1 MISIEAK
8 ARYLVL
14 HDVGT
19 PGPKRILLEKS
30 LELCVENWTS
40 GSRVS
45 PCWPIKGTISSDVG
59 FSGSQTLLFVGPIQP
74 AELFT
79 AIEGILDAPK
89 TSAWVTAGC
98 FNVVLCVDHEA
109 KEKVTKIKRW
119 ANNNTVAYEAW
130 VLDDGI
136 IKSVVSRPL
145 SGEIDHASIKKLS
158 KNAKSVKNDFLKPA
172 LQENVIA
179 SATGL
184 TRSFSVH
191 RPSSRALDK
200 VIDAMNGVFDA
211 HGKGIISTLDFQAR
225 MLSMN
230 AAMSRFSSQAFSG
243 VPPIQATECHF
254 WVHSLLG
261 TGSANIALN
270 NLTHSIQQ
278 VLGEAKIP
286 ERLEKLS
293 EIVTDVP
300 DNKELVMGNKVLRFD
315 LFKSTEGSKISG
327 KPVVPLVNYFSGRDG
342 FSSQVQTLS
351 APLSTIAECNSYRSN
366 ILTATHELSHIFVQS
381 ALGVLYPNLD
391 SQRDIDEAKK
401 ATKVGFKASN
411 HLEAAKKLVIEA
423 VVMMEQAKRAKS
435 NQTLNSVQVSDM
447 LPAILSRWRHEMQ
460 EIMVHSFDFL
470 YFHKGNADFYVTSIW
485 HSWCAIPGIADR
497 VPEYLLRTICAV
509 SADILDALPQQIFDS
524 AVRSTKELLET
535 VDSQIDPQNDYVSI
549 ALERI
554 EDMEKNDDLKNK
566 IRQEFEA
573 RKYLVRLVKIYLH
586 SEKLENDL
594 FDDHSVRSAARQ
606 GNKTALRYDTNHI
619 GNPLTFLRKQ
629 LKANPSEAESLWVLH
644 CLAFDLFQREGD
656 KP

>member
-1 MISIEAK
+1 MTNIEAK
-8 ARYLVL
+8 AQYLVL
-14 HDVGT
+14 HDVG
-19 PGPKRILLEKS
+19 PSGSKRILLEQS
-30 LELCVENWTS
+30 LELCVENWTP
-40 GSRVS
+40 GSRLS
-45 PCWPIKGTISSDVG
+45 PCWPIKGTVVSKKNLL
-59 FSGSQTLLFVGPIQP
+59 GSQSLLFVGPIQP

-79 AIEGILDAPK
+79 AIEGILGVPNI
-89 TSAWVTAGC
+89 SVWVTAGC
-98 FNVVLCVDHEA
+98 FNVVICVDHEV
-109 KEKVTKIKRW
+109 KEMATKIKRW
-119 ANNNTVAYEAW
+119 ANKNTVAYEAW
-130 VLDDGI
+130 GLNDGV
-136 IKSVVSRPL
+136 IKNVTSRPL
-145 SGEIDHASIKKLS
+145 SGEIDHTNLTKLS
-158 KNAKSVKNDFLKPA
+158 LNAKAVKNDFLQPA

-191 RPSSRALDK
+191 RPTNQALNK

-211 HGKGIISTLDFQAR
+211 YAHDKISTLDFQAR

-254 WVHSLLG
+254 WIHSLLG

-293 EIVTDVP
+293 EVVTEIP
-300 DNKELVMGNKVLRFD
+300 DNTELVMGDKILRFD
-315 LFKSTEGSKISG
+315 LFKSTEGLDING
-327 KPVVPLVNYFSGRDG
+327 KPVIPLVNYFSGRDG

-366 ILTATHELSHIFVQS
+366 ILTTTHELSHIFVQS
-381 ALGVLYPNLD
+381 ALGILSPNLD
-391 SQRDIDEAKK
+391 LPNEMEEARRITKTSFK
-401 ATKVGFKASN
+401 ATN
-411 HLEAAKKLVIEA
+411 HLEAAKKLLIEA
-423 VVMMEQAKRAKS
+423 VILMEQAKQAKS
-435 NQTLNSVQVSDM
+435 NQTLSSAQVSDM

-470 YFHKGNADFYVTSIW
+470 YFHKGKADFYVTSIW

-497 VPEYLLRTICAV
+497 IPEYLLRTICAV
-509 SADILDALPQQIFDS
+509 SADVLDALPQQIFDS
-524 AVRSTKELLET
+524 AVRSTKALLET

-549 ALERI
+549 ALKRI
-554 EDMEKNDDLKNK
+554 KDIEKDADLKAK
-566 IRQEFEA
+566 TQYEFEA
-573 RKYLVRLVKIYLH
+573 RKYLVRLVKTYLH

-594 FDDHSVRSAARQ
+594 FDDHSVRSTARK
-606 GNKTALRYDTNHI
+606 GNKAKLRYDTNHI
-619 GNPLTFLRKQ
+619 GNPLAFLRKQ

-644 CLAFDLFQREGD
+644 CLAFDLFQREGI
-656 KP
+656 KS

>member
-1 MISIEAK
+1 M
-8 ARYLVL
+8 
-14 HDVGT
+14 
-19 PGPKRILLEKS
+19 
-30 LELCVENWTS
+30 
-40 GSRVS
+40 
-45 PCWPIKGTISSDVG
+45 G